1 MKEVTQTQKRETLEA
16 LHTHTHTHT
25 HRAFYQC
32 GFCPLKYRYN
42 LNIRKI
48 YLRNKR
54 IFSKK

>member
-16 LHTHTHTHT
+16 LH
-25 HRAFYQC
+25 RVFYQC

-48 YLRNKR
+48 YIRNKR

>member
-1 MKEVTQTQKRETLEA
+1 MKEVTQTQKRETIEA
-16 LHTHTHTHT
+16 LHT